1 MSSAGPFLPWF
12 APKLSRA
19 MRGVLSNIGHK
30 AVFSRGERIY
40 ESPGFFHKLMLVERG
55 IVAKALMDPFH
66 ADPLLLA
73 LSGPGALCGS
83 YETLYLQD
91 RMERSHWCM
100 TSTSVI
106 IVNAD
111 LLLRICDQ
119 NPVWQREL
127 THYCSVS
134 AISDRLGLLVVHS
147 ASAEERLGMV
157 LIASSA
163 VVCEDFLERLLNPNV
178 QWVVM
183 EALPSMRV
191 VTSALSM
198 TPAEVRGVL
207 HAWAA
212 EDVIRRRPH
221 KVLLSRRRFVQ
232 YWSRMEPIL
241 STAGAKGAES
251 ARRSVM
257 PVRDCPFPDPM
268 F

>member
-1 MSSAGPFLPWF
+1 MF
-12 APKLSRA
+12 
-19 MRGVLSNIGHK
+19 
-30 AVFSRGERIY
+30 
-40 ESPGFFHKLMLVERG
+40 
-55 IVAKALMDPFH
+55 
-66 ADPLLLA
+66 
-73 LSGPGALCGS
+73 
-83 YETLYLQD
+83 
-91 RMERSHWCM
+91 
-100 TSTSVI
+100 
-106 IVNAD
+106 
-111 LLLRICDQ
+111 
-119 NPVWQREL
+119 
-127 THYCSVS
+127 
-134 AISDRLGLLVVHS
+134 
-147 ASAEERLGMV
+147 

-207 HAWAA
+207 HVWAA